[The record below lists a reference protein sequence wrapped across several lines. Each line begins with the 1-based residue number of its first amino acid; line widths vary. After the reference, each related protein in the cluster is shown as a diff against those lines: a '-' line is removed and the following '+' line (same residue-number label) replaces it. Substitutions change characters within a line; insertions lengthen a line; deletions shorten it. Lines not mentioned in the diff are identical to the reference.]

1 MLNESTIFRGAF
13 WFSIAAFFERVMFF
27 ILPVFIAPIGPST
40 LGIFYLS
47 LRIFHSIVSLPSTIL
62 NAYYAHKLRQYLQN
76 PNSLQFEEKSALFL
90 KMYLLVGILLGVF
103 FFTLAIAFSP
113 IQSLGLLALAI
124 PFAIVN
130 VYMMM
135 LLRLLQRFKKIFI
148 IQFLFMFGFQLLYM
162 IIFIGFFRLGIAAA
176 FVGLLLSNVLISIAA
191 SFFLFDSIN
200 LLGLFQKLTFKM
212 FVVSPFPLL
221 NALYATVFPVL
232 DISIVGLLFGFSTLG
247 HYIVFLYLPL
257 IIHKIPTTL
266 FSMFLHVASVKT
278 RKYEDI
284 TQISKQVF
292 KWILIITIPVFI
304 SIMLYPSFILS
315 FLFHKSYIKDF
326 AIIQLLSISFFI
338 QTISWTAGRIL
349 LAKKKIFLYTFTN
362 YSFGVVFVLLA
373 LFLASPFG
381 IFGIALAL
389 LVFSILDAL
398 TKYVLV
404 VTNTKVFFIGID
416 HLKTLLAGALTSF
429 LIYILFSNNP
439 LLSLSFLLVFYF
451 AILWISGVINQG
463 TFFELK
469 KIPKYD

>member
-27 ILPVFIAPIGPST
+27 ILPIFIAPIGPST

-130 VYMMM
+130 LYMM
-135 LLRLLQRFKKIFI
+135 IF
-148 IQFLFMFGFQLLYM
+148 F
-162 IIFIGFFRLGIAAA
+162 GFFRLGIAAA